1 MPTEETIE
9 TLREKLEDVEAT
21 LETLR
26 EEAKESAETAEGLET
41 TAEGLE
47 TRLREAVKLLYPQAS
62 PYELN
67 LYIDGHREIGSFVC
81 SQ

>member
-26 EEAKESAETAEGLET
+26 EEAKESAE